1 MIAPTP
7 TPPPT
12 PGPTTNQQ
20 VGSAE
25 KAEIFDRGYRPYDGP
40 RNGIGTAMVSVFLSS
55 IQRAL
60 GLRRKF
66 RFKIVPV
73 ATIFIAYVPA
83 LVFMGLAVLLPE
95 EFAEEIV
102 ADYAGY
108 FGLLSIAVILF
119 TAFVVPE
126 VLSTDRSS
134 GLFGMYMASPLTRL
148 HYLGAKL
155 ASIVALLFLVTLFPV
170 LFLLIGYLANDI
182 GPDGLVKTL
191 EVFAKIAISGLLMSV
206 YFALL
211 GMAAAT
217 LTNRKGF
224 ASAGIVMLLIGSS
237 VLSGVLV
244 EEGDAPD
251 WVALFAL
258 PSLPFDVITRVFDE
272 PRDQIE
278 GVGTLASVGAWAG
291 MCLLCAA
298 VVGYG
303 YKRLEV
309 TK

>member
-1 MIAPTP
+1 MTAPASVP
-7 TPPPT
+7 
-12 PGPTTNQQ
+12 
-20 VGSAE
+20 SSD
-25 KAEIFDRGYRPYDGP
+25 AEIFDRGYRPYDGP
-40 RNGIGTAMVSVFLSS
+40 RNGVGTGMFSVFIASV
-55 IQRAL
+55 QRAL

-83 LVFMGLAVLLPE
+83 LVFMGLAVLLP
-95 EFAEEIV
+95 AEVADELV

-134 GLFGMYMASPLTRL
+134 GMFGMYMASPLNRV
-148 HYLGAKL
+148 HYLVAKFGSL
-155 ASIVALLFLVTLFPV
+155 VSLMFLVTLFPV

-182 GPDGLVKTL
+182 GPDGFVNTV
-191 EVFAKIAISGLLMSV
+191 EVVGKIAVSGLVMSV

-211 GMAAAT
+211 GMAAST
-217 LTNRKGF
+217 LTTRKGF
-224 ASAGIVMLLIGSS
+224 ASAGIVMLLIGSG
-237 VLSGVLV
+237 VLSEVLV
-244 EEGDAPD
+244 ESGDASD
-251 WVALFAL
+251 RVLLFGLAT
-258 PSLPFDVITRVFDE
+258 LPFDVITRIFDE
-272 PRDQIE
+272 PIDQIE
-278 GVGTLASVGAWAG
+278 GVGTWASVGAWAG
-291 MCLLCAA
+291 VCALCASIVA
-298 VVGYG
+298 IG